1 MLGSLDANR
10 GDYQNGWDTDQFPT
24 DIYLT
29 TTCMLSLL
37 KFGGLAPGGINFDA
51 KVRRESFEPVEGGAE
66 IDPEPVRIPTR
77 VIAHRSRA
85 RAAMSLDKKV
95 RAGQLRFVLMR
106 GIGAAFVTA
115 DYPAAALENTL
126 RRHFG

>member
-1 MLGSLDANR
+1 VARLSTLLRRLGLRTDA
-10 GDYQNGWDTDQFPT
+10 
-24 DIYLT
+24 
-29 TTCMLSLL
+29 
-37 KFGGLAPGGINFDA
+37 
-51 KVRRESFEPVEGGAE
+51 AE
-66 IDPEPVRIPTR
+66 VPATQ
-77 VIAHRSRA
+77 A